1 MDDDDGYK
9 QWHILCTKSISLTF
23 EKTPAALINNT
34 TVEVIL
40 SFMILYLLLQYLLST
55 LWLWLVGSCQGQ
67 LSCFSLGV
75 SSWSQMNNT
84 IHSSD
89 STLTVRLNW

>member
-23 EKTPAALINNT
+23 EKTPAALINKT

-55 LWLWLVGSCQGQ
+55 L
-67 LSCFSLGV
+67 
-75 SSWSQMNNT
+75 
-84 IHSSD
+84 
-89 STLTVRLNW
+89 